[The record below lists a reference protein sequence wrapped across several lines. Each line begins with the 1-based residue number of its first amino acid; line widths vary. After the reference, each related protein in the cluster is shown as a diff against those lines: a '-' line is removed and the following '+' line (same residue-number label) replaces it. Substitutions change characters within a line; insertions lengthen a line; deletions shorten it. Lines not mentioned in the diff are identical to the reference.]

1 MEPAKGQFDNV
12 VSLDAKRAE
21 KKAQLKGERQWGPQ
35 QAGIVKPYDPDN
47 K

>member
-1 MEPAKGQFDNV
+1 MIPNKSNV

-21 KKAQLKGERQWGPQ
+21 KQAESKKERQWGPQ
-35 QAGIVKPYDPDN
+35 QAGVVKSYDPDN

>member
-1 MEPAKGQFDNV
+1 MIPAKGQFDNV

-21 KKAQLKGERQWGPQ
+21 KSAATQTAKSPFGPI
-35 QAGIVKPYDPDN
+35 QAGVVKPSEP